1 MVPPHKHHYTFE
13 TVNGGAFGF
22 LVVEETKNKLER
34 YPKSVQEWLNNDHEV
49 LLLLVK
55 NLNPSPIFGRGT
67 KCIGSPYD
75 CIMRTNTVELCS
87 QEGCRPKVN
96 NKRL

>member
-13 TVNGGAFGF
+13 TENGGAFGF

-49 LLLLVK
+49 LLLLGK
-55 NLNPSPIFGRGT
+55 NLNPSPLFGGGT
-67 KCIGSPYD
+67 KYIGTPD
-75 CIMRTNTVELCS
+75 ECIMGTNTIELCS
-87 QEGCRPKVN
+87 QEVCRPKLN
-96 NKRL
+96 NKIL